1 MNHML
6 PLCVHLSVNCS
17 TMQLLVHETIVPLNF
32 ADRGLIPRSIS
43 YIFKSFT
50 SRSEYVHT
58 VHISYMEIYNSQAYD
73 LLDPSREVNQMSDLP
88 AVTILEDDEGRYHM
102 RNLSLHPCAPL
113 LRFAAGH
120 MCQTIASDQH
130 TQL

>member
-1 MNHML
+1 MSQYAASFTKTITYVCLWPEIVIHNRTTGVL
-6 PLCVHLSVNCS
+6 DR
-17 TMQLLVHETIVPLNF
+17 LLIIVVS
-32 ADRGLIPRSIS
+32 DRGLIPRSIS

-50 SRSEYVHT
+50 NRSEYVHT

-102 RNLSLHPCAPL
+102 RNLSLHPCVSCAVS
-113 LRFAAGH
+113 
-120 MCQTIASDQH
+120 C
-130 TQL
+130 